1 MASTEQRSGFR
12 LPWGSGPVTDAETP
26 PTEADHPSG
35 DAPEASDQQETG
47 TMGMTV
53 AEDEAMTAANAAF
66 AARGE
71 ADAVA
76 PAEPMEPAR
85 AETSLADQVTAPSP
99 APMGLTNAPRAS
111 AARPPSRLLADL
123 VRAMRST
130 AEESRTSLVDSMRN
144 EGTTSIERIHA
155 RSAEEVEGLRR
166 VAEEDVSGIKDWSKA
181 EIARIRAE
189 TEERISERK
198 QELELSLEG
207 HAALIEREV
216 EHVQARITEYE
227 AEMDAFF
234 VRLEE
239 IEDPSEFG
247 AVAAEMPEPP
257 SLEEASAAA
266 RAAALDELIRETTA
280 ARVEPERTEPE
291 APVAEAPSFAPVAEA
306 QVEASEP
313 VQAIAE
319 PVVEAQAE
327 PAEAQA
333 EPIVEA
339 QAEPVVEAQ
348 AEPVVEAQAEPVV
361 EAQAEPVVEAQAE
374 PVVEAQ
380 AENIVEAQAEP
391 VVEPAIEPQA
401 WVVEAAAVAVEA
413 PVAEPATSSEAI
425 TVDDGD
431 PRLAALGL
439 SPDASGADVTEAD
452 PGIDAMSEATIAARL
467 GDASA
472 NGRSAPE
479 SSTSVVVI
487 GLVSVA
493 SVAAFKRTL
502 GKVAG
507 VRSVGVSSGPEGEF
521 VFKTA
526 HDSDVVLKDV
536 IPTLPGFG
544 ARVVAAGEGVVN
556 VSARDPESEA

>member
-1 MASTEQRSGFR
+1 
-12 LPWGSGPVTDAETP
+12 
-26 PTEADHPSG
+26 
-35 DAPEASDQQETG
+35 
-47 TMGMTV
+47 MGMTV
-53 AEDEAMTAANAAF
+53 AEEEAMTAANAAF
-66 AARGE
+66 AARTE

-76 PAEPMEPAR
+76 PPEPMEPAR
-85 AETSLADQVTAPSP
+85 AESPVADEVTAPPTS
-99 APMGLTNAPRAS
+99 PMGLTNAPRAS

-130 AEESRTSLVDSMRN
+130 AEESRTSLVDSMRK

-166 VAEEDVSGIKDWSKA
+166 VADEDVSGIKEWSKA

-280 ARVEPERTEPE
+280 ARVEPERVEPERVEPEHVEAEHVDIQAPTTEPAVE
-291 APVAEAPSFAPVAEA
+291 AQVETSEPAQAFAQPVADAPVEPVAEA
-306 QVEASEP
+306 QVEAIAEAQVEP
-313 VQAIAE
+313 VVEAHAE
-319 PVVEAQAE
+319 PVVEAQADAVVE
-327 PAEAQA
+327 ARTDSVVDAQA
-333 EPIVEA
+333 EAIVQAQPEPVEA
-339 QAEPVVEAQ
+339 
-348 AEPVVEAQAEPVV
+348 
-361 EAQAEPVVEAQAE
+361 
-374 PVVEAQ
+374 
-380 AENIVEAQAEP
+380 
-391 VVEPAIEPQA
+391 QA

-413 PVAEPATSSEAI
+413 PVDESTSSDLI
-425 TVDDGD
+425 TDEGD

-439 SPDASGADVTEAD
+439 SADAPEGEATEAD
-452 PGIDAMSEATIAARL
+452 LGIDAMSEATIAARL

-526 HDSDVVLKDV
+526 HDADVVLKDV

-556 VSARDPESEA
+556 VSARDPESES